1 MSNTPTARGSSVPSK
16 RLSRLWHLGRATGDL
31 AAGIGVKGLIEMAR
45 NRGSSQFTRVQISPE
60 HTQRFV
66 DRLARMRGAAMKMGQ
81 LMSMD
86 GTDMLTPEA
95 AEILSA
101 LRDRAEPM
109 PLSQLAKV
117 LEREYGAGWNKQFK
131 RFDFTPIAA
140 ASIGQVHRA
149 ETRDGRHLALKIQ
162 FPGVRES
169 IDSDIDNLMFF
180 GKTFGMMPPGIDIV
194 PYMDEARRQLHREAD
209 YAVEADAMDAY
220 RAQVGNDP
228 DFFIPAIHRDLS
240 TPSILAMD
248 FAEGVPVDRLAN
260 PNYRRAE
267 RDRAATLLMRLTLR
281 ELFEFALVQTD
292 PNFSN
297 YLYDATNGRI
307 VLLDFGAT
315 QRVEPHLVAQYRDLF
330 RASIQDDRAGMRAAA
345 VALGYMGADDPHEQM
360 EAMIDMLCLSAEPLR
375 QPGHYDF
382 GASDLFERV
391 FLRGRELLHSG
402 VFTSVPAAETMFLHR
417 KFMGSAML
425 SRRLRARVDLM
436 TMAQTCLA
444 M

>member
-1 MSNTPTARGSSVPSK
+1 MSHFSNSRGSAVPSK

-45 NRGSSQFTRVQISPE
+45 NRGSAQFNRVQISPE

-117 LEREYGAGWNKQFK
+117 LEHEYGADWNKQFK

-180 GKTFGMMPPGIDIV
+180 GKTFGMVPPGIDIA

-209 YAVEADAMDAY
+209 YAAEAVAMDA
-220 RAQVGNDP
+220 
-228 DFFIPAIHRDLS
+228 
-240 TPSILAMD
+240 
-248 FAEGVPVDRLAN
+248 
-260 PNYRRAE
+260 
-267 RDRAATLLMRLTLR
+267 
-281 ELFEFALVQTD
+281 
-292 PNFSN
+292 
-297 YLYDATNGRI
+297 
-307 VLLDFGAT
+307 
-315 QRVEPHLVAQYRDLF
+315 
-330 RASIQDDRAGMRAAA
+330 
-345 VALGYMGADDPHEQM
+345 
-360 EAMIDMLCLSAEPLR
+360 
-375 QPGHYDF
+375 
-382 GASDLFERV
+382 
-391 FLRGRELLHSG
+391 
-402 VFTSVPAAETMFLHR
+402 
-417 KFMGSAML
+417 
-425 SRRLRARVDLM
+425 
-436 TMAQTCLA
+436 
-444 M
+444 

>member
-1 MSNTPTARGSSVPSK
+1 M
-16 RLSRLWHLGRATGDL
+16 GRATGDL
-31 AAGIGVKGLIEMAR
+31 AAGIGIRGLIEMAR
-45 NRGSSQFTRVQISPE
+45 TRGSKHPARIQISPAQ
-60 HTQRFV
+60 TQRFT
-66 DRLARMRGAAMKMGQ
+66 DRLAHMRGAVMKMGQ

-86 GTDMLTPEA
+86 GTDILTPDA

-109 PLSQLAKV
+109 PLSQLARV
-117 LEREYGAGWNKQFK
+117 LESEYGSGWDKRFK

-149 ETRDGRHLALKIQ
+149 ETRDGRQLALKIQ
-162 FPGVRES
+162 FPGVRDS
-169 IDSDIDNLMFF
+169 IDSDIDNMLFF
-180 GKTFGMMPPGIDIV
+180 GKTFGMAPPGIDIA
-194 PYMDEARRQLHREAD
+194 PYLDEARRQLHREAD
-209 YAVEADAMDAY
+209 YTAEADAMDAY
-220 RAQVGNDP
+220 RVQVGDDP
-228 DFFIPAIHRDLS
+228 DFFIPAIHRDFS
-240 TPSILAMD
+240 TQDILAMD
-248 FAEGVPVDRLAN
+248 FAEGVPVDRLAD

-297 YLYDATNGRI
+297 YLYDAANGRI

-315 QRVEPHLVAQYRDLF
+315 QSVSPMLVEQYRRLF
-330 RASIQDDRAGMRAAA
+330 KASIMDDREEMRAAA
-345 VALGYMGADDPHEQM
+345 VALGYMGANDPREQVD
-360 EAMIDMLCLSAEPLR
+360 AMVDMLCLSAEPLR

-391 FLRGRELLHSG
+391 FHSGRELLHSG
-402 VFTSVPAAETMFLHR
+402 VFTTVPAAETMFLHR

-436 TMAQTCLA
+436 TMAEACLA
-444 M
+444 IGA